1 MNTLIK
7 IDLRTLRKNP
17 YYGYREFVPGATRTS
32 FTATELPK
40 FFKDG
45 INCIITEIKADPIQ
59 YFGEI
64 IDQKLV
70 VRCIN
75 EKPKCVS
82 LSISREVIEVTSNNQ
97 PEYFFKYLP
106 TKIKCEECHNSFL
119 HTELKSDS
127 YFDGDDDIWSNE
139 ICPICGEWHCCHIKY
154 ESVED
159 ALKRKK
165 VKL

>member
-17 YYGYREFVPGATRTS
+17 HYGYREFVPGATRTS
-32 FTATELPK
+32 FTATELPE

-70 VRCIN
+70 NRWVN
-75 EKPKCVS
+75 EKPKGVS
-82 LSISREVIEVTSNNQ
+82 MSISRDVIEVISNQ
-97 PEYFFKYLP
+97 PEYFYKYLP
-106 TKIKCEECHNSFL
+106 TKIKCEECYNSFL
-119 HTELKSDS
+119 HTKLKSES
-127 YFDGDDDIWSNE
+127 YFDGDDDIYSNT
-139 ICPICGEWHCCHIKY
+139 ICPMCGEWYCCHIEY